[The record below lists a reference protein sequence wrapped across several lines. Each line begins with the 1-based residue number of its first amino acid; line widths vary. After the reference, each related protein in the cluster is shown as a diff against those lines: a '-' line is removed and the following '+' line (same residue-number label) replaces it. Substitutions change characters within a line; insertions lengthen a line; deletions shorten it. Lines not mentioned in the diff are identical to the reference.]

1 MRERPPTEVIVLN
14 GGSGSGKS
22 SIEQILQAAR
32 DRPWITPSRL
42 RKMSRGRSRWASI
55 RWC

>member
-22 SIEQILQAAR
+22 SIARRLQDLL